1 MSYHTD
7 VDIDLGDRDRLL
19 RLIEHVPSAMRRVD
33 PIRKHNT
40 GVHINPIPYDPWHD
54 MATIDYVEAEDK
66 GYFKLDLL
74 NVWIYQ
80 HVKNEEHLKTLLIEP
95 DWAMLRDIDTFK
107 KLIHLSNHYYSS
119 TLMPEPI
126 DSIPRLAM
134 FLAVIRPSKKHLI
147 GMTWAEVA
155 KTVWDDV
162 PGEYHFKKSHS
173 LAYAHLV
180 VIHMNLLKEKPDL
193 NTYVLQE

>member
-1 MSYHTD
+1 MSFHTD
-7 VDIDLGDRDRLL
+7 VDIDLGDRDQLL
-19 RLIEHVPSAMRRVD
+19 KLITHVPAAMRRVD

-40 GVHINPIPYDPWHD
+40 GVYVTRMPYDPYHD
-54 MATIDYVEAEDK
+54 MSTLDYVEAEDR

-80 HVKNEEHLKTLLIEP
+80 HVTSEAHLQHLMREP
-95 DWAMLRDIDTFK
+95 DWAMLKNKETFK
-107 KLIHLSNHYYSS
+107 KLIHLANHYYSA

-147 GMTWAEVA
+147 GKTWSEVA
-155 KTVWDDV
+155 ETVWDRDV
-162 PGEYHFKKSHS
+162 EGYVFRKSHAV
-173 LAYAHLV
+173 AYAHLV
-180 VIHMNLLKEKPDL
+180 TVHMNLLRENPDL
-193 NTYVLQE
+193 NTFALPE